1 LRYKD
6 KCNLTSREVRKITEL
21 KFVDAHIHLTDPE
34 YAGTVDKLIEDAIQ
48 SNVVALISNSMNLE
62 TSMQNLKLAQKH
74 RGLVYAVL
82 GIHPWNV
89 SELASNELEETVK
102 LILDNA
108 KDEKTIAI
116 GEIGLDPKYLEKVKN
131 KTELQG
137 LQHKVFHEMLKT
149 AEKTSLPVIIHSRGA
164 TMQIVDILPS
174 YNVKRVMLHWFSQPL
189 ELLPEITSRDYYITE
204 GPPVAYS
211 KSTQEI
217 IRRTPLANLLTETD
231 GPVRYF
237 GKPFKGK
244 TTTPAFIPA
253 IIDFV
258 AELKNMKKD
267 ETAHQIYQNAI
278 DFFAPKLNPKQ

>member
-1 LRYKD
+1 MH
-6 KCNLTSREVRKITEL
+6 KITEL

-34 YAGTVDKLIEDAIQ
+34 YAGIVDKLIEDAVQ
-48 SNVVALISNSMNLE
+48 SNVVALISNSMNLG
-62 TSMQNLKLAQKH
+62 TSLQNLKLAQKH
-74 RGLVYAVL
+74 SGLVYAAL

-89 SELASNELEETVK
+89 NELAPNELEETVK
-102 LILDNA
+102 LILSHT
-108 KDEKTIAI
+108 KDETTIAV
-116 GEIGLDPKYLEKVKN
+116 GEIGLDPKYLEKAKD
-131 KTELQG
+131 KTELRG
-137 LQHKVFHEMLKT
+137 LQHKVFHEMLRI

-164 TMQIVDILPS
+164 TVQVTDILPS

-189 ELLPEITSRDYYITE
+189 ELLPEIISRGYYITE

-217 IRRTPLANLLTETD
+217 IREIPLANLLIETD

-244 TTTPAFIPA
+244 TTTPAFIPE
-253 IIDFV
+253 IVDFV

-267 ETAHQIYQNAI
+267 DVAQQIYQNSI